1 MGRVKFTLTNIWFW
15 AILGVTCFLCENVPL
30 IYSQNL
36 RRLEGFTF
44 TSLGILSIIL
54 ILMFVVYFVLEHK
67 RNKVKLDWILG
78 PILLILCVCGIIGI
92 WTTSSYMKL
101 DSVLLISYEIDIPV
115 RLRIISTIETIFTY
129 LFLYAFLFM
138 YTKGFLTKKRLVF
151 FAYVYVLFVIVAITY
166 SLFKEFP
173 SYQRFFSTEPTPK
186 NTHNIFSFFTH
197 PNLFC
202 FCIMI
207 GVFALICIK
216 AHKFRWWI
224 YPLMALFCLEA
235 FVVRSTTTF
244 FILFAVVFFSV
255 VIDIVSLWK
264 KKPIA
269 GVIVLSSIIL
279 VFIGLIITL
288 LVLNYLNV
296 PFIKA
301 FYKHLNN
308 AILAKD
314 YGTFTNRTL
323 TWKLV
328 GTILDDNKLNWIFGV
343 GKVINKHVIV
353 SIYEP
358 RGITIASAHNG
369 YIELM
374 LKGGIVLCAAYALAL
389 LYYIYVCIRLLAKG
403 HVKYVFS
410 YFICFLGCLTH
421 SFMESTHFFGSSISC
436 IIETLIVFLPPVLLY
451 KNLYKHKEIRE
462 DVKTGNYW
470 QGSLSSSSLTKGVA
484 MIISSLL
491 LVTLFTYIIYKNR
504 IDASILPLVELVIIV
519 LGISLFFIPYQMGL
533 WYKSSSGPG
542 YYFALISWFIIYF
555 VLAPGFVVGMYYL
568 TGVKATSL
576 FVYLR
581 NLTPFIIAGLMCLS
595 LFTSVLTKYGNP
607 IKMLKDTLLGIFAL
621 GGIPSIFMILTLLLG
636 IVYLKRLPY
645 YEWLDVYLIDAL
657 AITVFYVV
665 FMMINFPNSRTVK
678 EEVNLNAL
686 YYKRRAIMKED
697 FRYEQ
702 DGVN

>member
-30 IYSQNL
+30 IYSENL

-92 WTTSSYMKL
+92 WTTGSTFYL
-101 DSVLLISYEIDIPV
+101 PADPLPYDFEITV
-115 RLRIISTIETIFTY
+115 RDKIVSTVETVFTY

-138 YTKGFLTKKRLVF
+138 YSKNFLTKKRILF
-151 FAYVYVLFVIVAITY
+151 FTYVYVIFVIFCIIF
-166 SLFKEFP
+166 SLFRDFP
-173 SYQRFFSTEPTPK
+173 SYARFFSSDYAMEDAK
-186 NTHNIFSFFTH
+186 NPLSIFTNSNI
-197 PNLFC
+197 FC
-202 FCIMI
+202 FCVMI

-216 AHKFRWWI
+216 AHKFHWWI
-224 YPLMALFCLEA
+224 YPLIIIFCIEA
-235 FVVRSTTTF
+235 FIIRTTTIF
-244 FILFAVVFFSV
+244 FILVGVVFFSII
-255 VIDIVSLWK
+255 ID
-264 KKPIA
+264 
-269 GVIVLSSIIL
+269 
-279 VFIGLIITL
+279 IITL
-288 LVLNYLNV
+288 WRKRPIWGIITLSLIFLVGIAALLVIVFLARAKVGFVVSLYQ
-296 PFIKA
+296 
-301 FYKHLNN
+301 HLED

-314 YGTFTNRTL
+314 YGTFHDRTR
-323 TWKLV
+323 TWQLV
-328 GTILDDNKLNWIFGV
+328 GTLLNHDELNWVFGV
-343 GKVINKHVIV
+343 GRYINKRMIV
-353 SIYEP
+353 HIFEP
-358 RGITIASAHNG
+358 YRITIASAHNG

-403 HVKYVFS
+403 HIKYVFS

-436 IIETLIVFLPPVLLY
+436 IIETLIVFLPPVLMY

-470 QGSLSSSSLTKGVA
+470 QGSLSPSSLTKGVA

-491 LVTLFTYIIYKNR
+491 LVTLFTYIIYKDR
-504 IDASILPLVELVIIV
+504 IDANILPLVELVIIV

-533 WYKSSSGPG
+533 WYKSSSGLG

-555 VLAPGFVVGMYYL
+555 VLAPGFVIGMYYL

>member
-78 PILLILCVCGIIGI
+78 PILLILCVCGIIGV
-92 WTTSSYMKL
+92 WTTGSTFYL
-101 DSVLLISYEIDIPV
+101 PADPLPYDFVITV
-115 RLRIISTIETIFTY
+115 RDKIVSTVETVFTY

-138 YTKGFLTKKRLVF
+138 YSKNFLTKKRILF
-151 FAYVYVLFVIVAITY
+151 FTYVYVIFVIFCIIF
-166 SLFKEFP
+166 SLFRDFP
-173 SYQRFFSTEPTPK
+173 SYARFFSSDYAMEDAK
-186 NTHNIFSFFTH
+186 NPLSIFTNSNI
-197 PNLFC
+197 FC
-202 FCIMI
+202 FCVMI

-216 AHKFRWWI
+216 AHKFHWWI
-224 YPLMALFCLEA
+224 YPLIFIFCIEA
-235 FVVRSTTTF
+235 FIIRTTTIF
-244 FILFAVVFFSV
+244 FILVGVVFFSI
-255 VIDIVSLWK
+255 VIDIITLWRK
-264 KKPIA
+264 RPIW
-269 GVIVLSSIIL
+269 G
-279 VFIGLIITL
+279 IITL
-288 LVLNYLNV
+288 SLIFLVGIAALLVIVFLARAKVGFVVSLYQ
-296 PFIKA
+296 
-301 FYKHLNN
+301 HLED

-314 YGTFTNRTL
+314 YGTFHDRTR
-323 TWKLV
+323 TWQLV
-328 GTILDDNKLNWIFGV
+328 GTLLDHDELNWVFGV
-343 GKVINKHVIV
+343 GRYINKRMIV
-353 SIYEP
+353 HIFEP
-358 RGITIASAHNG
+358 YRITIASAHNG

-374 LKGGIVLCAAYALAL
+374 LKGGIVLCTAYALAL
-389 LYYIYVCIRLLAKG
+389 LYYIYACIRLLAKG

-436 IIETLIVFLPPVLLY
+436 IIETLIVFLPPVLMY

-504 IDASILPLVELVIIV
+504 IDANILPLVELVIIV

-702 DGVN
+702 DGAN